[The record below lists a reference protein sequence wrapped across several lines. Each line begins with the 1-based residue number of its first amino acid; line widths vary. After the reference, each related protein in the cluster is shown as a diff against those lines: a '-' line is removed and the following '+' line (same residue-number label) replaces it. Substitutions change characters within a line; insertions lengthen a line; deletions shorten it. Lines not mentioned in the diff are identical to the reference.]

1 MNYKINDKVY
11 VDMNEFFPY
20 IREITGN
27 DYISTGIIRN
37 ERKNEFYHEY
47 LIEWKN
53 QAKSWEFVS
62 KVKGL
67 SDKELTDLIE
77 LHSLESE
84 QREREEQY
92 RSLLTQIVC
101 NGIEN
106 IK

>member
-53 QAKSWEFVS
+53 QATGTYALQHMCLWLDNVPRDKHPMSYFDI
-62 KVKGL
+62 KQLRKNL
-67 SDKELTDLIE
+67 SM
-77 LHSLESE
+77 
-84 QREREEQY
+84 
-92 RSLLTQIVC
+92 
-101 NGIEN
+101 
-106 IK
+106 